1 MKKLIYIM
9 VFAFIGGAL
18 REWLTLLSG
27 NDHFAMIVAIN
38 LVGSFL
44 LAFLV
49 SILPLMFDISSELLS
64 GISVGLIGTF
74 TTFSTFTVDF
84 IKLFKTSL
92 INSFWYLSISLVIGY
107 IFALLGIKL
116 ANYIV
121 AKRGENDD
129 L

>member
-1 MKKLIYIM
+1 MKRLLYIM
-9 VFAFIGGAL
+9 GFAFIGGAL
-18 REWLTLLSG
+18 REWLTLISG

-44 LAFLV
+44 LAILTGA
-49 SILPLMFDISSELLS
+49 LPLLFDISNELLS

-74 TTFSTFTVDF
+74 TTFSTFTVDV

-92 INSFWYLSISLVIGY
+92 INSFWYLSISLVFGY
-107 IFALLGIKL
+107 IFAILGMKL

-121 AKRGENDD
+121 VKKGE
-129 L
+129 